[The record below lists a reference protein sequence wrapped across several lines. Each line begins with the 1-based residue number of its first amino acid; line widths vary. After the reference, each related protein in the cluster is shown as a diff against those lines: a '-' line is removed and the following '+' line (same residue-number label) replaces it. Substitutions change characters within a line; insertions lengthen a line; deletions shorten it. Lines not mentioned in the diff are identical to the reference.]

1 MDLQCWRD
9 WVVFCHFL
17 FFSYFSFS
25 SIEFCCWLSGKIF
38 SLWSWFDL
46 RVIFFLFF
54 FFLNLPSTGQ
64 RHTHTNHTNTST
76 PTIFLCDSWMILA
89 GDWYVVLPSDSS
101 PLYFFLPLFTFSAF
115 PLFLRLPVF
124 SLLLAFANL
133 LSVNY
138 RHHQS
143 TFFVPTPFRCYIG
156 SFLVS
161 SFGDPP
167 TSSLP
172 SSYPVLFSSLAA
184 SIHSSSYQ
192 RVWVTPSLARWLFVS
207 CGSHIITHLIT
218 LARPTDASSIHTL

>member
-1 MDLQCWRD
+1 M
-9 WVVFCHFL
+9 VFCHFL
-17 FFSYFSFS
+17 FFSYFFFS
-25 SIEFCCWLSGKIF
+25 SVEFCFAGLAG
-38 SLWSWFDL
+38 
-46 RVIFFLFF
+46 RFFLSDLDLIFVSSFFLFFF

-192 RVWVTPSLARWLFVS
+192 RV
-207 CGSHIITHLIT
+207 
-218 LARPTDASSIHTL
+218 